1 MEDKF
6 EIAAVGVVTGVLFAE
21 YVRLFNGRR
30 SMPQHCAATIIGT
43 ACGVVLSSVVPRKIF
58 CASLIGADV
67 ILLLKLSFD
76 LYQAHSGSSS
86 SSPPSPPSPP
96 SQS

>member
-6 EIAAVGVVTGVLFAE
+6 EIATVGTVTGVLFAS

-67 ILLLKLSFD
+67 ILLLKVIFD
-76 LYQAHSGSSS
+76 FYQAHSGSSS
-86 SSPPSPPSPP
+86 PPSHPSPT